1 MIAPNLVLRYKID
14 GDNRVHTRGAV
25 RIRVDGCGALVLYA
39 ADGGKVESV
48 NLNSL
53 RSLTID
59 SISDMPFAVPVT
71 IQ

>member
-25 RIRVDGCGALVLYA
+25 RIRVDGCGALVVYTA
-39 ADGGKVESV
+39 EGGKAESV

-53 RSLTID
+53 QSLTIH
-59 SISDMPFAVPVT
+59 SIAEQPSGVPAI

>member
-14 GDNRVHTRGAV
+14 GDSRVHTRGAV
-25 RIRVDGCGALVLYA
+25 RIRVDGCGSLVVYSA
-39 ADGGKVESV
+39 EGGKAEAV

-53 RSLTID
+53 QLLTIH
-59 SISDMPFAVPVT
+59 SIADQPPGMPAT